1 MAGKINPGRQRSAF
15 ARTIAWLILVIWAAW
30 WIFFNIASGIAE
42 IGELGPMALITH
54 LTMPLV
60 ILVLLFICWRWELWG
75 GLLLILATLFAFY
88 FFNIGDE
95 SRNPVQ
101 RLMMVATL
109 IVPSLAPGMLLILCG
124 IESWRGAK
132 TIEKP

>member
-1 MAGKINPGRQRSAF
+1 MAGKVNPGRQRSAL
-15 ARTIAWLILVIWAAW
+15 ARGIAWLILIIWAGF
-30 WIFFNIASGIAE
+30 WIFFNIASGIGE

-88 FFNIGDE
+88 FFHIGDQN
-95 SRNPVQ
+95 RDPVQ
-101 RLMMVATL
+101 QLMMVSSL
-109 IVPSLAPGMLLILCG
+109 ILPSLLTGMLLILCG

-132 TIEKP
+132 EMAES